1 MHYFKWLTAFL
12 SLICGPAYAG
22 DLLPVAFG
30 HKSVPFVLDHTKVI
44 PETGS
49 TVAFFMEDEGGV
61 PRKLNYTWGYVLGEE
76 DNVLFIELKDDRVTS
91 LVKKRASGKV
101 IYRVEKAPD
110 AQEVAA
116 RREISNGTLGFYLA
130 PHMLTLTVELALK
143 SEVVGNW
150 SPGEQLTFYNAAKV
164 PRYVRINGAKTETTP
179 QFRDQTAIY
188 SSSVEKQDGRYDVTI
203 VTNLWTANALI
214 QAELEGRLTVDDTPV
229 PRQPTVSDETC
240 YAITRRGTE
249 RTRISIACPD

>member
-1 MHYFKWLTAFL
+1 MHYFKQLAAFL
-12 SLICGPAYAG
+12 SLICGPVYAG
-22 DLLPVAFG
+22 DLLPVAFD

-49 TVAFFMEDEGGV
+49 TVAFFTEDEGGI
-61 PRKLNYTWGYVLGEE
+61 PRKLKLRWGYVLGEE
-76 DNVLFIELKDDRVTS
+76 NNVLFIELKDDSVVY

-101 IYRVEKAPD
+101 TYRVVKAPD

-130 PHMLTLTVELALK
+130 PHMLTLTVELALE
-143 SEVVGNW
+143 SEVVSNW

-164 PRYVRINGAKTETTP
+164 PRHVRINGEKTETTP
-179 QFRDQTAIY
+179 RFQDVTAIY

-203 VTNLWTANALI
+203 VTYLGAANALI
-214 QAELEGRLTVDDTPV
+214 QVG
-229 PRQPTVSDETC
+229 
-240 YAITRRGTE
+240 
-249 RTRISIACPD
+249 